1 MELKDHLL
9 KGNLSMLLLKL
20 FNEKP
25 MYGFEVAQELEE
37 RTGSYLKI
45 KEGSLYPTL
54 RTLEEHG
61 LLKSWW
67 KDGTS
72 GHKRRYYRLTAAGK
86 KDLTFRSDE
95 WRAFS
100 TAINKVMTG

>member
-1 MELKDHLL
+1 VELKDHLL

-20 FNEKP
+20 FDEKA

-37 RTGSYLKI
+37 RTETYLKI

-54 RTLEEHG
+54 RTLEEKG

-72 GHKRRYYRLTAAGK
+72 GHKRRYYKLTAAGK
-86 KDLTFRSDE
+86 KELTSRTDE
-95 WRAFS
+95 WKAFS
-100 TAINKVMTG
+100 KAINKVVIK

>member
-37 RTGSYLKI
+37 RTESYLKI

-54 RTLEEHG
+54 RTLENKG
-61 LLKSWW
+61 LVKSWW
-67 KDGTS
+67 RDGAS
-72 GHKRRYYRLTAAGK
+72 GHKRRYYKLTAAGK
-86 KDLTFRSDE
+86 KDLTTRVEE
-95 WRAFS
+95 WKSFAK
-100 TAINKVMTG
+100 AIGKVVGK

>member
-1 MELKDHLL
+1 VELKDHLL

-37 RTGSYLKI
+37 RTDSYLNI

-54 RTLEEHG
+54 RTLEQRG
-61 LLKSWW
+61 LVKSWW
-67 KDGTS
+67 KDGAS
-72 GHKRRYYRLTAAGK
+72 GHRRRYYKLTAAGK
-86 KDLTFRSDE
+86 KDLADRVGE
-95 WRAFS
+95 WKEFAK
-100 TAINKVMTG
+100 AIGKVVGK